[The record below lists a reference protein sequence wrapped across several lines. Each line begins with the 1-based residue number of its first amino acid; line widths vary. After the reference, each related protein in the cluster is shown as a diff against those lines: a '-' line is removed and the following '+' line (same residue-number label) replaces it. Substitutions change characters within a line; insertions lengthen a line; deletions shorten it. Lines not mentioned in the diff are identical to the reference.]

1 MLCFC
6 LVGVIQVNHHPVER
20 EYFILSSVR
29 VIFLSV
35 LFHLANPSARDVSAQ
50 GDLKIHSF
58 FFIPGGAYHGKNS
71 PNAFTRTY
79 CGIMNDLLG
88 EDFKII
94 DEPVSKSS
102 IRNVAWALSRG
113 QKPMRKPEKD
123 EKTMIAFMSI
133 MGALHEE
140 TSDINIVS
148 SSFGTALTAQVGIML
163 ADFFITTGKQNPE
176 INLVMGASMVSRE
189 SKLYHKLEELRNEGS
204 LNTLIYDELQDP
216 GDNVTGM
223 CGNSRVAAFAKG
235 LRMSFVI
242 FGKYQGQPSI
252 LNNNPQTGHLHLQRA
267 QSGEKAEKFLEVTLI
282 DYALAGDELRGKAM
296 EILRKTDSVAVK

>member
-1 MLCFC
+1 M
-6 LVGVIQVNHHPVER
+6 ER
-20 EYFILSSVR
+20 AYFILSSVK
-29 VIFLSV
+29 VILLSV
-35 LFHLANPSARDVSAQ
+35 ILHLANPYTRDVSAQ
-50 GDLKIHSF
+50 EEFKIHSF

-79 CGIMNDLLG
+79 CDAMNDLLG

-94 DEPVSKSS
+94 DEVVSKSS
-102 IRNVAWALSRG
+102 ISNVAWALSRG
-113 QKPMRKPEKD
+113 QKPMRKPEKNK
-123 EKTMIAFMSI
+123 KTVIAYKTI
-133 MGALHEE
+133 LEALHDE

-163 ADFFITTGKQNPE
+163 ADFFGSSGKEKPD
-176 INLVMGASMVSRE
+176 INLVMGASMISKESR
-189 SKLYHKLEELRNEGS
+189 LYRRLEELSNQGM
-204 LNTLIYDELQDP
+204 LTTLIYDELQDP

-223 CGNSRVAAFAKG
+223 CGKSRVGAYARG

-267 QSGEKAEKFLEVTLI
+267 QSEEKAEKFLEVTLI
-282 DYALAGDELRGKAM
+282 EYALAGEEIREKAM
-296 EILRKTDSVAVK
+296 EMLKE

>member
-1 MLCFC
+1 M
-6 LVGVIQVNHHPVER
+6 ER
-20 EYFILSSVR
+20 TSFILSSVK
-29 VIFLSV
+29 VISLSII
-35 LFHLANPSARDVSAQ
+35 LHLTNIYSRDVLAQ
-50 GDLKIHSF
+50 EEHNIHSF

-71 PNAFTRTY
+71 PNEFTRTY
-79 CGIMNDLLG
+79 CGMMNELLG
-88 EDFKII
+88 DDFKII
-94 DEPVSKSS
+94 DEAVSKSS

-176 INLVMGASMVSRE
+176 INLVMGASMVSRD
-189 SKLYHKLEELRNEGS
+189 SKLYHKLEELRIEGR

-223 CGNSRVAAFAKG
+223 CGKSRVAAFAKG

-296 EILRKTDSVAVK
+296 EMLRKTDSVAVK

>member
-1 MLCFC
+1 M
-6 LVGVIQVNHHPVER
+6 ER
-20 EYFILSSVR
+20 TSFILSSVK
-29 VIFLSV
+29 VISLSII
-35 LFHLANPSARDVSAQ
+35 LHLTNIYSRDVLAQ
-50 GDLKIHSF
+50 EEHNIHSF

-71 PNAFTRTY
+71 PNEFTRTY
-79 CGIMNDLLG
+79 CGMMNELLG
-88 EDFKII
+88 DDFKII
-94 DEPVSKSS
+94 DEAVSKSS

-123 EKTMIAFMSI
+123 EKTMIAFISI

-163 ADFFITTGKQNPE
+163 ADFFIRSGKQKPE

-267 QSGEKAEKFLEVTLI
+267 QSGEKAEKFLEVTLVE
-282 DYALAGDELRGKAM
+282 YAMAGEEIREKAM
-296 EILRKTDSVAVK
+296 EMLRKTDSLAVK

>member
-1 MLCFC
+1 
-6 LVGVIQVNHHPVER
+6 
-20 EYFILSSVR
+20 
-29 VIFLSV
+29 VIFISV
-35 LFHLANPSARDVSAQ
+35 MLHLANPYARNVSAQ
-50 GDLKIHSF
+50 DDLKIHSF

-79 CGIMNDLLG
+79 CNTMNDLLG
-88 EDFKII
+88 DDFKII
-94 DEPVSKSS
+94 DEPVSRSS
-102 IRNVAWALSRG
+102 VRNVAWALSRG

-123 EKTMIAFMSI
+123 EKTMITFNNI
-133 MGALHEE
+133 MEAIHAE

-163 ADFFITTGKQNPE
+163 ADFYVSYGNHKPE
-176 INLVMGASMVSRE
+176 INLVMGASMVSKDSR
-189 SKLYHKLEELRNEGS
+189 LYHKLEELRNEGR

-223 CGNSRVAAFAKG
+223 CGKSRVAAFAKG

-252 LNNNPQTGHLHLQRA
+252 LNNNPRTGHLHLQRA
-267 QSGEKAEKFLEVTLI
+267 QSGEKAEKFLEVTLVE
-282 DYALAGDELRGKAM
+282 YAMAGEEIREKAM
-296 EILRKTDSVAVK
+296 EMLGKTDSAAVK

>member
-1 MLCFC
+1 M
-6 LVGVIQVNHHPVER
+6 
-20 EYFILSSVR
+20 SSVK
-29 VIFLSV
+29 VILLSV
-35 LFHLANPSARDVSAQ
+35 ILHLANPYTRDVSAQ
-50 GDLKIHSF
+50 EEFKIHSF

-79 CGIMNDLLG
+79 CDAMNDLLG

-94 DEPVSKSS
+94 DEVVSKSS
-102 IRNVAWALSRG
+102 ISNVAWALSRG
-113 QKPMRKPEKD
+113 QKPMRKPEKNK
-123 EKTMIAFMSI
+123 KTVIAYKTI
-133 MGALHEE
+133 LEALHDE

-163 ADFFITTGKQNPE
+163 ADFFGSSGKEKPD
-176 INLVMGASMVSRE
+176 INLVMGASMISKESR
-189 SKLYHKLEELRNEGS
+189 LYRRLEELSNQGM
-204 LNTLIYDELQDP
+204 LTTLIYDELQDP

-223 CGNSRVAAFAKG
+223 CGKSRVGAYARG

-267 QSGEKAEKFLEVTLI
+267 QSEEKAEKFLEVTLI
-282 DYALAGDELRGKAM
+282 EYALAGEEIREKAM
-296 EILRKTDSVAVK
+296 EMLKE